1 MLATQWNFK
10 SIKTLAVNHLSAMTS
25 PVDKIVLGRRYDISE
40 WLGMAYT
47 ILCSRDEALTIKEGK
62 LLGLEDVIKIA
73 ALRQGKNRSGFFPG
87 PRTKT
92 IRKTFGLLSV
102 PHAGVEEGSQYLRR
116 IQKKKKKGKHHPDFA
131 YIDQALYDL

>member
-73 ALRQGKNRSGFFPG
+73 ALHQGKNRSGFFPG
-87 PRTKT
+87 LQTKT
-92 IRKTFGLLSV
+92 V
-102 PHAGVEEGSQYLRR
+102 
-116 IQKKKKKGKHHPDFA
+116 
-131 YIDQALYDL
+131 